1 MFRVQLLVL
10 RIRRGGGS
18 VLSRSK
24 PRQRICFLGPALAK
38 STGKATLGFA
48 RENLLDLH
56 RWLSPLPCT
65 EGQCNQSSAGEN
77 YGEWGTKVAT
87 PVEQLG

>member
-18 VLSRSK
+18 VLSRLK
-24 PRQRICFLGPALAK
+24 PRQRIGFLGPALAK
-38 STGKATLGFA
+38 NTGKATFGFP

-56 RWLSPLPCT
+56 RWLRTLPGT
-65 EGQCNQSSAGEN
+65 EGQCNQSSAGGKIRGMGDQSG
-77 YGEWGTKVAT
+77 Y
-87 PVEQLG
+87 PS